1 MGRAR
6 LFKIKIIGKNMKKFT
21 KIVKNIE
28 SNIKICYNNNELI
41 NIQEDKKMTE
51 WVQQQEELI
60 EEVLK
65 FDENFE
71 KLKTPPTKEELKSI
85 REKCSQILLF
95 KFQINSN
102 VSDNDLLNQ
111 IESFAKSFLAEDT
124 EEAFAQNNF
133 GGKILHAK
141 QIA

>member
-1 MGRAR
+1 
-6 LFKIKIIGKNMKKFT
+6 
-21 KIVKNIE
+21 
-28 SNIKICYNNNELI
+28 
-41 NIQEDKKMTE
+41 MTE

-71 KLKTPPTKEELKSI
+71 KLKTPPNKEELKSI
-85 REKCSQILLF
+85 REKCSQIILF
-95 KFQINSN
+95 KFRISSN

-124 EEAFAQNNF
+124 EEIFA
-133 GGKILHAK
+133 
-141 QIA
+141 

>member
-1 MGRAR
+1 
-6 LFKIKIIGKNMKKFT
+6 
-21 KIVKNIE
+21 
-28 SNIKICYNNNELI
+28 
-41 NIQEDKKMTE
+41 MTE

-71 KLKTPPTKEELKSI
+71 KLQTPPTKEELKSI

-95 KFQINSN
+95 KFQISSN
-102 VSDNDLLNQ
+102 VSDNDLLHQ

-124 EEAFAQNNF
+124 EEAFA
-133 GGKILHAK
+133 
-141 QIA
+141 

>member
-1 MGRAR
+1 
-6 LFKIKIIGKNMKKFT
+6 
-21 KIVKNIE
+21 
-28 SNIKICYNNNELI
+28 
-41 NIQEDKKMTE
+41 MTE

-71 KLKTPPTKEELKSI
+71 KLQKPPTKEELKSI

-95 KFQINSN
+95 KFRISSN

-111 IESFAKSFLAEDT
+111 IESFTKSFLAEDT
-124 EEAFAQNNF
+124 EEIFA
-133 GGKILHAK
+133 
-141 QIA
+141 